1 VPFDLACV
9 FTIGVH
15 ALGGVGGDRPI
26 DAELHGVS
34 STYLRTMGISLVAG
48 RVFADEDSTTD
59 RKVVVISE
67 TAARQLYGSASA
79 AVGKQI
85 AFDQP
90 DAKRMD
96 VVGVVRDVRFRSVDA
111 AASQAVYTL
120 TGEDTQAPRFATTLF
135 VRTNLTGAA
144 TAATVALD
152 IRSTNAPMSIASVRT
167 MTSIVAAATSPTR
180 FVASL
185 LLVFAVTAL
194 ALASLGVYGVVSYTV
209 SQRTKELGLR
219 MVLGADDGELL
230 LAMLLRGVLLVAA
243 GLSAGV
249 VVALATSRLVSSF
262 LFGIEALDAL
272 TYGGVI
278 VVVGAIGVLATLL
291 PALRILRIEAAAA
304 LRA

>member
-1 VPFDLACV
+1 
-9 FTIGVH
+9 
-15 ALGGVGGDRPI
+15 
-26 DAELHGVS
+26 
-34 STYLRTMGISLVAG
+34 
-48 RVFADEDSTTD
+48 
-59 RKVVVISE
+59 
-67 TAARQLYGSASA
+67 
-79 AVGKQI
+79 
-85 AFDQP
+85 
-90 DAKRMD
+90 
-96 VVGVVRDVRFRSVDA
+96 
-111 AASQAVYTL
+111 
-120 TGEDTQAPRFATTLF
+120 
-135 VRTNLTGAA
+135 
-144 TAATVALD
+144 
-152 IRSTNAPMSIASVRT
+152 
-167 MTSIVAAATSPTR
+167 
-180 FVASL
+180 VASL